1 MAIKCFPF
9 VKIYIWIRLISNSF
23 SRLQHDFHTQPP
35 AYNQIGRSWIK
46 GKIIFT
52 KREANSHQNLKQNTK
67 RFQPQVRWENTRLH
81 NILPWKLSDEGN
93 TLWLPPYTFCSTF
106 IFNKHITSQSY
117 PTRKSQ
123 WNNVNLPKRNKT
135 KSVRVNFP
143 FMNLLARVLKN
154 HNVFFIRVNFKR
166 GKLKS
171 GRHPSSYHQSFSCY
185 VRSIIGS
192 QKGDCWG
199 HVGCGAKPFKQGLIL
214 NRLPLQYF
222 GIQLSPRQVSGCTF
236 F

>member
-1 MAIKCFPF
+1 MAIKCFPC

-52 KREANSHQNLKQNTK
+52 KRKANSHQNLKQNTK

-123 WNNVNLPKRNKT
+123 
-135 KSVRVNFP
+135 
-143 FMNLLARVLKN
+143 
-154 HNVFFIRVNFKR
+154 
-166 GKLKS
+166 
-171 GRHPSSYHQSFSCY
+171 
-185 VRSIIGS
+185 
-192 QKGDCWG
+192 
-199 HVGCGAKPFKQGLIL
+199 
-214 NRLPLQYF
+214 
-222 GIQLSPRQVSGCTF
+222 
-236 F
+236 